1 MKCCGSENRA
11 QACETHRRLPG
22 PEGACSTAAECRLI
36 VENTIMRDSSWPAV
50 VELDVAVFRA
60 LRQRV
65 IDLEAALREERQR
78 SDDYEAAAHRAY
90 GCASESYPDTSTA
103 EH

>member
-1 MKCCGSENRA
+1 MASAAARRSRWSYGGRCRGMKCCGSENRA

-22 PEGACSTAAECRLI
+22 PEGACATAAECKLI
-36 VENTIMRDSSWPAV
+36 VENTIMRDSSW
-50 VELDVAVFRA
+50 
-60 LRQRV
+60 
-65 IDLEAALREERQR
+65 RQR

-90 GCASESYPDTSTA
+90 GCASESHPDTSTA